1 MIPIIFTTTGRSDDS
16 VSAHVP
22 VMKHHVMIMR
32 RPMEISLQHFPRP
45 FLQDHLWNL
54 ACMVV
59 GV

>member
-1 MIPIIFTTTGRSDDS
+1 
-16 VSAHVP
+16 
-22 VMKHHVMIMR
+22 MKHHVMIMR

-54 ACMVV
+54 ACMVA